1 MNIVDIAII
10 LLLIA
15 GFASGLRQGFTRAL
29 VNLVGVI
36 IIAFLAYILKNPVS
50 EILMNIFPFFTFD
63 GIIKGITVLN
73 IALYELIAFLLVFA
87 ILFALLKIVSTTT
100 RIFERILSMTIILG
114 IPSKILGA
122 ILGTL
127 KAYILIFFT
136 LYLLSFPN
144 IADAPW
150 MESSKLK
157 EPILKETPVLSEMSK
172 DMNSVISEFASLK
185 DKYENTEDSN
195 EFNLETLDIFLKY
208 KIVTYEQIKKL
219 SDSGKINIVGIE
231 QVLEKYKEEE
241 NGNN

>member
-1 MNIVDIAII
+1 MNIVDIAIV

-36 IIAFLAYILKNPVS
+36 VITFLAYILKNPVS

-87 ILFALLKIVSTTT
+87 ILFAILKIVSTTT

-122 ILGTL
+122 VLGTL

-144 IADAPW
+144 FAAAPW

-157 EPILKETPVLSEMSK
+157 EPILKETPILSEMSK

-195 EFNLETLDIFLKY
+195 EFNRETLDIFLKY
-208 KIVTYEQIKKL
+208 KVVTYDQIKKL

-231 QVLEKYKEEE
+231 TVLEKYKEEE